1 MFECQYKSVQYLFL
15 IFSLNIHKTGANDE
29 YIEKIKE
36 KKQKQ
41 LIHFIWRM
49 DIKSKS
55 EDK

>member
-1 MFECQYKSVQYLFL
+1 MFECQYESVRYLFL
-15 IFSLNIHKTGANDE
+15 IFTLNIHKTGANDE
-29 YIEKIKE
+29 YTGKIK
-36 KKQKQ
+36 KQQKQ